1 MTSTATLTAR
11 EECILF
17 VATYSTPNTRRAVEL
32 AQAGRITW
40 EQVRDLVAKSLL
52 AGLEATA

>member
-1 MTSTATLTAR
+1 MTATTLEAR

-32 AQAGRITW
+32 AQSGRLTW
-40 EQVRDLVAKSLL
+40 EQVRDLFRKSLI
-52 AGLEATA
+52 AGLVATA